1 MPIDLQTRA
10 IVDQIEGS
18 GFPGFS
24 RMTVEQAREALVQMR
39 ELAGPPEAIETED
52 YTLAGPG
59 GDLRIRLYL
68 PNAPVPLPTLAYFHG
83 GGFVCGNLDTI
94 DGPLRALSN
103 RSGCA
108 IASVDYRLAPEHRF
122 PAAFEDALAATEW
135 LHDSGE
141 ALGLDPARL
150 AVGGDS
156 CGGGLAAAV
165 ALASRDRG
173 GPPIAFQFLIYPML
187 DPDCT
192 SASQWS
198 FGEGYLVTRDD
209 LMWFWNHYLPSPEA
223 GRSPWASPLL
233 AGDFIGL
240 PPALV
245 VVAEFDPLRD
255 EGEAYAAALRAARVP
270 VQLIRLEGMIHAC
283 FQMAGVIDRS
293 KRLLETAAGALREAL
308 AGTALNTSPRLGGSS
323 GDARARAGV
332 AIRTT

>member
-1 MPIDLQTRA
+1 MSLDPQTRA
-10 IVDQIEGS
+10 VVDQIESS

-24 RMTVEQAREALVQMR
+24 KMTVQQAREALVQMR
-39 ELAGPPEAIETED
+39 ELAGPPEPIDTED
-52 YTLAGPG
+52 YTLDGPG
-59 GDLRIRLYL
+59 GDLRVRLYRPESPSAL
-68 PNAPVPLPTLAYFHG
+68 PALVYFHG
-83 GGFVCGNLDTI
+83 GGFVCGSLDTI

-122 PAAFEDALAATEW
+122 PAAFDDAVAATEW
-135 LHDSGE
+135 VHTNGE
-141 ALGLDPARL
+141 LGLDRSRI

-165 ALASRDRG
+165 ALAARDRG

-198 FGEGYLVTRDD
+198 FGEGFLTTRND
-209 LMWFWNHYLPSPEA
+209 LRWFWDHYLPSSEA

-233 AGDFIGL
+233 ADDFAGL
-240 PPALV
+240 PPALIV
-245 VVAEFDPLRD
+245 TAEFDPLRD
-255 EGEAYAAALRAARVP
+255 EGESYGAALRAANVP

-293 KRLLETAAGALREAL
+293 KRLLETAAAALREAL
-308 AGTALNTSPRLGGSS
+308 AGASMSPSTTG
-323 GDARARAGV
+323 AR
-332 AIRTT
+332 